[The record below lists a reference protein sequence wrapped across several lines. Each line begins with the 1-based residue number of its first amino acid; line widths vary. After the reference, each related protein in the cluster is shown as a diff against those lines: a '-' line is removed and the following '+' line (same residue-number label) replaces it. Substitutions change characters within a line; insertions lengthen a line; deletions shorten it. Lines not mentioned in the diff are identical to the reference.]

1 LLERLGH
8 SVFLSVGNQ
17 IRVCTQKV
25 MMSRPVEVPRSNV
38 PASPALSD
46 FMDALRNQFAQVLI
60 EIQGLQAQE
69 DRVRHELGREA
80 RRRDELRARASN
92 SSTSQVA
99 ESRSVQVQL
108 SSEITEAEQKIAE
121 LREELAEVRGRL
133 TSAEQERDRLKKE
146 VDDFEEMHA
155 SVSDMMHLHFERA
168 EYERRRY
175 ESSQQEVK
183 ALQGQIR
190 ELEAVIAERD
200 RELDARRRA
209 AGPVE

>member
-1 LLERLGH
+1 
-8 SVFLSVGNQ
+8 
-17 IRVCTQKV
+17 
-25 MMSRPVEVPRSNV
+25 
-38 PASPALSD
+38 
-46 FMDALRNQFAQVLI
+46 MDALRNQFAQVLI

-80 RRRDELRARASN
+80 RRRDELRARAST
-92 SSTSQVA
+92 SSTSQVPK
-99 ESRSVQVQL
+99 SRSVQVQL

-133 TSAEQERDRLKKE
+133 RSAEQERDRLKKE

-155 SVSDMMHLHFERA
+155 SVSDMMHLQFERA

-175 ESSQQEVK
+175 ENSQQEVK
-183 ALQGQIR
+183 ALQGKIR

-209 AGPVE
+209 ADPVE